1 MEDNTRYL
9 VRCEEASDWVRH
21 VDEGTQ
27 IVNDFYLPQGPF
39 EKNEMSDTIYHAG
52 TKVNYHEHSQGYE
65 TFFIARGSVECT
77 IRGKKAVAQT
87 GDIVHL
93 PPYTPHGFVFLEEG
107 TIWRELFQEINMQQG
122 ILNKNMILKH
132 YPDLYED
139 PEFIGMYREANGS
152 FVREKEV
159 QDIAPV
165 VPKSE
170 IPEIREPGF
179 AWARHCGD
187 GWELKLKVGRFE
199 CNGAKEVWEANLD
212 EGITIEYQ
220 DPHPYFELYYITKGK
235 VRFTILEGFVDEAVF
250 VAEAG
255 SIVRI
260 PPYAK
265 HKIEVVEAAQL
276 FDNGCEIRLMSMLE
290 DLAAIRTA
298 RPQVLEDPV
307 MKKKLLRKYKCFVT
321 AFYKKA

>member
-1 MEDNTRYL
+1 MWSIWTATPPCTTWRTGTFQPGISAADFLRKKEGITILQYINDLKLAAAKQLLTDSELQVREIADRLGFASQGYFGRFFRNKTGLTPNAYREAEKRKKIIMEDNTRYL

-170 IPEIREPGF
+170 IPGNPG
-179 AWARHCGD
+179 AGLCLGQALRRRLG
-187 GWELKLKVGRFE
+187 
-199 CNGAKEVWEANLD
+199 
-212 EGITIEYQ
+212 
-220 DPHPYFELYYITKGK
+220 
-235 VRFTILEGFVDEAVF
+235 
-250 VAEAG
+250 AEAEG
-255 SIVRI
+255 G
-260 PPYAK
+260 P
-265 HKIEVVEAAQL
+265 
-276 FDNGCEIRLMSMLE
+276 F
-290 DLAAIRTA
+290 
-298 RPQVLEDPV
+298 
-307 MKKKLLRKYKCFVT
+307 
-321 AFYKKA
+321 

>member
-199 CNGAKEVWEANLD
+199 CNGAKEV
-212 EGITIEYQ
+212 
-220 DPHPYFELYYITKGK
+220 
-235 VRFTILEGFVDEAVF
+235 
-250 VAEAG
+250 
-255 SIVRI
+255 
-260 PPYAK
+260 
-265 HKIEVVEAAQL
+265 
-276 FDNGCEIRLMSMLE
+276 
-290 DLAAIRTA
+290 
-298 RPQVLEDPV
+298 
-307 MKKKLLRKYKCFVT
+307 
-321 AFYKKA
+321 

>member
-65 TFFIARGSVECT
+65 TFFIARGSRRVHHPRQKGSGAD
-77 IRGKKAVAQT
+77 RGYRTPAALYPSWLRISGGGHHLAGAV
-87 GDIVHL
+87 
-93 PPYTPHGFVFLEEG
+93 
-107 TIWRELFQEINMQQG
+107 QEINMQQG

-179 AWARHCGD
+179 AGRHCGD
-187 GWELKLKVGRFE
+187 
-199 CNGAKEVWEANLD
+199 
-212 EGITIEYQ
+212 
-220 DPHPYFELYYITKGK
+220 
-235 VRFTILEGFVDEAVF
+235 
-250 VAEAG
+250 AG
-255 SIVRI
+255 S
-260 PPYAK
+260 
-265 HKIEVVEAAQL
+265 
-276 FDNGCEIRLMSMLE
+276 
-290 DLAAIRTA
+290 
-298 RPQVLEDPV
+298 
-307 MKKKLLRKYKCFVT
+307 
-321 AFYKKA
+321 